1 MTDEATAPAGKRERT
16 VREAATELL
25 ADMPAGSNITD
36 ILLARHRLDPEA
48 ALYARKK
55 DGVWTDVS
63 AAELLGQVC
72 ALAKGLV
79 AAGLRP
85 GERIAVMS
93 KTRYE
98 WTLVDLAGWFAGAVV
113 VPIYETSSAHQ
124 VQWILQDSE
133 AAAVFAEDAAKEEV
147 VREAAAGLDRELP
160 VYRMSGADS
169 GLDALRTAGTGV
181 ADEEL
186 ERVRSLA
193 TLEDPASLVYTSGTT
208 GRPKGCIITHGNF
221 AELALNTTEFLPEI
235 LKAPGA
241 RSLMFLP
248 LAHVLARAVQ
258 VICLAAG
265 VKMGHTANMGELIE
279 DLGSYRPTFLL
290 VVPRVF
296 EKVYATAQ
304 QKARADGKGRIFD
317 AAAATAVAY
326 SRACDARRRGTGP
339 GPGLLLKARRA
350 VFNRLVYARLRA
362 AFGGEVRYAVSGASA
377 LNPRLS
383 HFFNGVGVPVLEGY
397 GLTESTAPAAVNPPE
412 ANRIGTVGL
421 PLPGTIIRIADDG
434 EVLIK
439 GIGITPGY
447 FHNDEANREA
457 FTDGFFRTGDLG
469 TLDDDGYLSI
479 TGRKKDL
486 LVTAGGKN
494 VAPGPLED
502 ALREHQLVAQAVV
515 VGEGR
520 PYVAALLGLD
530 PEGLAGWLAAAGRDP
545 LDLDAAA
552 ADPAVLAELQRA
564 VDGANRL
571 VSRAEQIRRFA
582 VLHGEL
588 TEESG
593 HLTPSLKLKRGQV
606 VEDFAREVDALYG

>member
-1 MTDEATAPAGKRERT
+1 M
-16 VREAATELL
+16 REAATELL
-25 ADMPAGSNITD
+25 AEMPAGSNVTD
-36 ILLARHRLDPEA
+36 ILLARHRQDPAA
-48 ALYARKK
+48 ALYARKQ

-63 AAELLGQVC
+63 TAELLGQVS

-79 AAGLRP
+79 AGGLRP
-85 GERIAVMS
+85 GERIAVIS

-133 AAAVFAEDAAKEEV
+133 AAAVFAEDEAKEEV
-147 VREAAAGLDRELP
+147 VRQAMAGLPRQP
-160 VYRMSGADS
+160 RIYRMSGPES
-169 GLDALRTAGTGV
+169 GLDALREAGAAVT
-181 ADEEL
+181 DEEL

-193 TLEDPASLVYTSGTT
+193 TLADPASLVYTSGTT

-221 AELALNTTEFLPEI
+221 AQLALNTTEFLPEI

-265 VKMGHTANMGELIE
+265 VKMGHTANMAELIE

-304 QKARADGKGRIFD
+304 QKARAGGKGRIFD

-326 SRACDARRRGTGP
+326 SRACDACNRGAGA

-350 VFNRLVYARLRA
+350 VFDRLVYRRLRA
-362 AFGGEVRYAVSGASA
+362 AFGGEVCYTVSGASA

-383 HFFNGVGVPVLEGY
+383 HFFNGIGVPVLEGY
-397 GLTESTAPAAVNPPE
+397 GLTESTAPAAVNPPG

-421 PLPGTIIRIADDG
+421 PLPGTIIKIADDG

-447 FHNDEANREA
+447 YHNDEANVEA
-457 FTDGFFRTGDLG
+457 FTEGFLRTGDLG
-469 TLDDDGYLSI
+469 TLDEDGYLTI

-530 PEGLAGWLAAAGRDP
+530 PEGLAGWLAGAGRDP
-545 LDLDAAA
+545 LDLQAAA
-552 ADPAVLAELQRA
+552 TDPAVLDELQHA

-571 VSRAEQIRRFA
+571 VSRAEQIRRFS
-582 VLHGEL
+582 VLHTEL
-588 TEESG
+588 SEQSG

-606 VEDFAREVDALYG
+606 VEDFAREVDGLYP

>member
-1 MTDEATAPAGKRERT
+1 M
-16 VREAATELL
+16 REAATELL
-25 ADMPAGSNITD
+25 AGMPAGSNITD
-36 ILLARHRLDPEA
+36 ILLARHRQDPQH
-48 ALYARKK
+48 ALYARKQN
-55 DGVWTDVS
+55 GVWTDVS
-63 AAELLGQVC
+63 TAELLGQVS
-72 ALAKGLV
+72 ALAKGLI
-79 AAGLRP
+79 AAGIRP

-93 KTRYE
+93 RTRYE

-113 VPIYETSSAHQ
+113 VPVYETSSAHQ
-124 VQWILQDSE
+124 VQWILEDSG
-133 AAAVFAEDAAKEEV
+133 AVAVFAEDPAKEAV
-147 VREAAAGLDRELP
+147 VRQAMARLPHRLP
-160 VYRMSGADS
+160 VYRMSGPDS
-169 GLDALRTAGTGV
+169 GLAALDRAGAAVT
-181 ADEEL
+181 DEEL
-186 ERVRSLA
+186 ERVRSLG
-193 TLEDPASLVYTSGTT
+193 TLADPASLVYTSGTT

-221 AELALNTTEFLPEI
+221 AELALNTTEFLPGI
-235 LKAPGA
+235 LKEPGA

-265 VKMGHTANMGELIE
+265 VKMGHTASMGELIE

-304 QKARADGKGRIFD
+304 QKARAGGRGRIFD

-326 SRACDARRRGTGP
+326 SRACDARNRGTGP
-339 GPGLLLKARRA
+339 GPGVVLRARRA
-350 VFNRLVYARLRA
+350 VFDRLVYGRLRA
-362 AFGGEVRYAVSGASA
+362 AFGGEVRYTVSGASA

-383 HFFNGVGVPVLEGY
+383 HFFNGIGVPVLEGY
-397 GLTESTAPAAVNPPE
+397 GLTESTAPAAVNPPG

-421 PLPGTIIRIADDG
+421 PLPGTTIRIAADG

-447 FHNDEANREA
+447 YRNDEANRAA

-469 TLDDDGYLSI
+469 SLDDDGYLTI

-494 VAPGPLED
+494 VAPGPLEE

-530 PEGLAGWLAAAGRDP
+530 PDGLAGWLAAAGRAA
-545 LDLDAAA
+545 LDLEAAA
-552 ADPAVLAELQRA
+552 GDPAVLAELQRA

-582 VLHGEL
+582 VLRREL

-593 HLTPSLKLKRGQV
+593 HLTPSLKLKRSQV
-606 VEDFAREVDALYG
+606 VEDFAPEVEALYG